1 VMYLPY
7 KRPNI
12 LQTEHLNETNYLIKA
27 RDGEK
32 LELGDIAR
40 EQMRQ
45 SALIDISK
53 LPKKEDYI
61 IKEVFDFRV
70 TGLEKGRTTKVVIP
84 LRNAIGKDAIYLK
97 YSQDNGWREFIVNDK
112 NRVESAQ
119 EIDKGICPNVGSST
133 YKTGLIEGYH
143 CIQLTIE
150 DGGENDND
158 GLTNSEV
165 LNLSGVAE
173 TRKGVYR

>member
-1 VMYLPY
+1 LIILQNSVYIDIDEDGDGISDVFDHI
-7 KRPNI
+7 REPNI
-12 LQTEHLNETNYLIKA
+12 LQTEYLNEKNYLIKA
-27 RDGEK
+27 REGEK

-40 EQMRQ
+40 EQMIQ

-97 YSQDNGWREFIVNDK
+97 YSQDNGWREFLVNNK
-112 NRVESAQ
+112 NGVESAQ

-143 CIQLTIE
+143 CIPT
-150 DGGENDND
+150 
-158 GLTNSEV
+158 
-165 LNLSGVAE
+165 
-173 TRKGVYR
+173 